1 MFIPSLAWMFNNN
14 YNNKLKLQ
22 SKKNSPNSFRRK
34 LDFVMGL
41 VMEEEVR
48 LRLRLRQTHGVV
60 RLRVTA
66 SKSGRVWGRFARVGP
81 IQEKYHHVGVE
92 LVFSCPVESGTL
104 RKHARNQ
111 VCLMFCHLAS
121 L

>member
-1 MFIPSLAWMFNNN
+1 MFNND

-48 LRLRLRQTHGVV
+48 LRLRQTHGVV
-60 RLRVTA
+60 RLRVTT
-66 SKSGRVWGRFARVGP
+66 SKSGRVRGVLHGWVRFKKRTIMWEWNWCFLAPWNLVLFGNT
-81 IQEKYHHVGVE
+81 QETRYV
-92 LVFSCPVESGTL
+92 
-104 RKHARNQ
+104 
-111 VCLMFCHLAS
+111 
-121 L
+121 

>member
-1 MFIPSLAWMFNNN
+1 MFNND

-48 LRLRLRQTHGVV
+48 QAQTNPWSSQAQSHHQQVG
-60 RLRVTA
+60 
-66 SKSGRVWGRFARVGP
+66 SGTRRFAWVGP
-81 IQEKYHHVGVE
+81 IQEKDHHVGVE

-104 RKHARNQ
+104 RKHARN
-111 VCLMFCHLAS
+111 
-121 L
+121 